1 MPAIHCTYITHFFFI
16 SNNTLFKG
24 QVVGQTDRQ
33 TGIKLYTWIYKNSKC
48 IDRTSVEENSKK

>member
-1 MPAIHCTYITHFFFI
+1 MPVIHCTYITRFFFI

-48 IDRTSVEENSKK
+48 IDRTSVEENSKQ